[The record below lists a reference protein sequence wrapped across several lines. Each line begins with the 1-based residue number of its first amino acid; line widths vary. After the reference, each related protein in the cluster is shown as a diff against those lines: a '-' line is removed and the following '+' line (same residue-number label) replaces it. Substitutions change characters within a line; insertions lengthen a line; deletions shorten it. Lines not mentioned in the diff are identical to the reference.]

1 MKMIDIRPLAIPDVK
16 VLRFGRFRDER
27 GYFTEHFRRS
37 DFAALDGG
45 GILDGGNIL
54 QANESRSRA
63 GVVRGLHIQWEPVMG
78 KLVRTVSGRMVDLV
92 LDLRKGSPF
101 LGRVIACDM
110 PADPDRDWDEWI
122 WVPVGFAHGNY
133 FTEPSAI
140 EYFCTSAYGP
150 GCEAGISPLA
160 PDLDW
165 SLCDPALREEFHAL
179 DARFGGVLLS
189 EKDRAGLT
197 LAAWLADPH
206 SGRFRY

>member
-1 MKMIDIRPLAIPDVK
+1 MKLIEIRPLAIPDVK

-37 DFAALDGG
+37 DLAALDGG
-45 GILDGGNIL
+45 VILDGGAIL

-78 KLVRTVSGRMVDLV
+78 KLVRTVDGRMVDLV
-92 LDLRKGSPF
+92 LDLRKGSPS
-101 LGRVIACDM
+101 LGRVIAYDM

-165 SLCDPALREEFHAL
+165 SLCDPALREEFQGL
-179 DARFGGVLLS
+179 PDRFGGVLLS

-197 LAAWLADPH
+197 LAAWLADPL
-206 SGRFRY
+206 SDRFRY